1 MFAKIDDLCLNAVNR
16 VASRLQEQLNLT
28 MPMILRQVAT
38 ATIMATVLAIIATAL
53 MRTSVATVITLVFGV
68 ITIASFWR
76 LLVRYAKDAE
86 KDWNSDLARDYMVR
100 AIGATEGQRGMR
112 HVGLIFS
119 VMALVL
125 SISIIQFRPFDLV
138 DLTML
143 FLIFSTMGHMYFSC
157 AEPKPPGSQ
166 RREFKLAYQN
176 TP

>member
-1 MFAKIDDLCLNAVNR
+1 MFAKVDDLCLQAVNR
-16 VASRLQEQLNLT
+16 VARRLQEEMNLT
-28 MPMILRQVAT
+28 MPMILRQVVT
-38 ATIMATVLAIIATAL
+38 ATILATVLAIIATAL

-68 ITIASFWR
+68 VTIGSFWR
-76 LLVRYAKDAE
+76 LLQRYAKDSE

-100 AIGATEGQRGMR
+100 AIGATEGQRRMR

-119 VMALVL
+119 IMALAL

-176 TP
+176 AP

>member
-1 MFAKIDDLCLNAVNR
+1 MFAKIDDLCLNAVNS
-16 VASRLQEQLNLT
+16 VASRLQEQMNLT

-38 ATIMATVLAIIATAL
+38 ATILATVLAVIATAL
-53 MRTSVATVITLVFGV
+53 TRTSVATAITLVFGV
-68 ITIASFWR
+68 ITIGSFWR
-76 LLVRYAKDAE
+76 LLVRYSRDAE

-100 AIGATEGQRGMR
+100 AIGATEGQRRMR
-112 HVGLIFS
+112 HIGLTFS
-119 VMALVL
+119 IMALVL
-125 SISIIQFRPFDLV
+125 SISMIQFRPFDLV

-176 TP
+176 AP